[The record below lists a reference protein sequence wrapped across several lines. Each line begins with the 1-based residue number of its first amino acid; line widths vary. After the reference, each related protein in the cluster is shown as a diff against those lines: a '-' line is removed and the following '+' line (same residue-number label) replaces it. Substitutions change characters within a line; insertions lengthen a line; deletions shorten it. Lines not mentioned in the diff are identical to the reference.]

1 MKSKKWQEEQEDILK
16 TQEEKKKMYEE
27 RIAAL
32 DKEYEEN
39 PILYIR
45 NILKREILG
54 NCQELKT
61 IFYYSGRIEPVIE
74 RYNPSLRLLFD
85 IEKFLYEKKNSGS
98 ENADKNGN
106 QD

>member
-1 MKSKKWQEEQEDILK
+1 MKVTKR
-16 TQEEKKKMYEE
+16 QEEKLKTIQEDLLEIRKSRELEEKKSNEM
-27 RIAAL
+27 IAAL
-32 DKEYEEN
+32 EKEYEEN

-61 IFYYSGRIEPVIE
+61 IFYYSGRVEPVIE

-85 IEKFLYEKKNSGS
+85 IEKFLCEKK
-98 ENADKNGN
+98 E
-106 QD
+106 